1 MTLIRPHAVKLVDSW
16 MIPDYLLDRYAAI
29 PTPSTHIH
37 IFLYTQMLTPSS
49 ALGRYD
55 GQVYEDLFHRAHR
68 LNPLNKITFNPN
80 YWEDEIVKGSG
91 EGWSSI
97 LAKL

>member
-1 MTLIRPHAVKLVDSW
+1 

-29 PTPSTHIH
+29 STTIH
-37 IFLYTQMLTPSS
+37 IFIYKFLYTQMLTPSS

-68 LNPLNKITFNPN
+68 LNPLNKVTFNPN
-80 YWEDEIVKGSG
+80 YWEDELVKGSG